1 MKTLLALSLIVLLGS
16 PLSADELVMKDG
28 KKYEF
33 VTLHDAGD
41 FVELELA
48 KGGRIK
54 LAKKDIEKVA
64 FAFSE
69 PKPAEPKAAPAAAPG
84 NKGEVPPPNVAA
96 EIKMKIEKDF
106 EEDYKAAKAGRA
118 GKKALSSKL
127 AGAAVS
133 AEPNDRYVLLT
144 EAALQAAEALDP
156 SGALTAFGDL
166 VKSYPVK
173 PEDLRTKLFEKVRAA
188 KKAGDNEREIA
199 DVYLQY
205 AERAMAA
212 DDYEQAGA
220 LAHEAQHPKVLANPA
235 LYAGLVSSL
244 QQLIAEA
251 TETQKEYDRFRAAGV
266 KLEAGASDA
275 AANLDRGRFL
285 CFFKSDWTQGL
296 RFLAAAG
303 DKYAAAAGLEKAA
316 PADASAQME
325 LADAWFSLAQKE
337 KDPYKRRVGARAVY
351 WYLQAWDAL
360 SAPQQAKVEK
370 SLAQA
375 QELAGRVNLM
385 LVKSLPKEGGWNVS
399 GKGIDSPGTGMY
411 NVMDIV
417 YAPPPQFDL
426 DLTVAGLNCGM
437 SVGVV
442 TPAMKLQVGFDA
454 NGQCGIG
461 LAADKAKDAPKVQGP
476 KYFAGG
482 KTVKIL
488 IQVRAASVTV
498 SLDGATILDWKG
510 NPKDLALTGIW
521 KDKVDP
527 NSVFLSHHQ
536 NAGGGG
542 GFKVQNLVLSKK

>member
-1 MKTLLALSLIVLLGS
+1 MALLLAS
-16 PLSADELVMKDG
+16 PLFADELVMKDG

-33 VTLHDAGD
+33 SSLRDAGD

-48 KGGRIK
+48 QGGRIK
-54 LAKKDIEKVA
+54 LAKKDVEKVV

-69 PKPAEPKAAPAAAPG
+69 PKPAEPKPAPAAASAK
-84 NKGEVPPPNVAA
+84 KGDVPAPNILA
-96 EIKMKIEKDF
+96 EIKLKIEKDF
-106 EEDYKAAKAGRA
+106 DEDYKAAKVGRT
-118 GKKALSSKL
+118 GKKALSGKL
-127 AGAAVS
+127 MGAAAS
-133 AEPNDRYVLLT
+133 AEVNERYVLLT
-144 EAALQAAEALDP
+144 EAMLQAADAMDP
-156 SGALTAFGDL
+156 FGALTAFGDL
-166 VKSYPVK
+166 LKSYPLK
-173 PEDLRTKLFEKVRAA
+173 PEELRPKLFERVRAA
-188 KKAGDNEREIA
+188 KKPGDGERETA
-199 DVYLQY
+199 DVYLQF
-205 AERAMAA
+205 AERALAA
-212 DDYEQAGA
+212 DDHEQALA
-220 LAHEAQHPKVLANPA
+220 LAREAQHPKVLANPA

-244 QQLIAEA
+244 QQIVAEG
-251 TETQKEYDRFRAAGV
+251 TEAQKEYDRFRAAGV
-266 KLEAGASDA
+266 KLESGANDA

-285 CFFKSDWTQGL
+285 CFFQSDWAQGL
-296 RFLAAAG
+296 PFLAAAG
-303 DKYAAAAGLEKAA
+303 DKYAAAGGLEKAG
-316 PADASAQME
+316 PGDASAQME
-325 LADAWFSLAQKE
+325 LADIWFTLAQKE
-337 KDPYKRRVGARAVY
+337 KEPYKRRVAARAVH

-375 QELAGRVNLM
+375 QEMAGRVNLM
-385 LVKSLPKEGGWNVS
+385 LVKSVPKEGGWNAT

-442 TPAMKLQVGFDA
+442 TPVLKLQVGFDA

-527 NSVFLSHHQ
+527 NTVFLSHHQ